1 MLAIKIYNYLTIKA
15 LALVRNLV
23 SFQFYL
29 IGIDTC
35 LLYTNVLNSTFC
47 RVLIFLT
54 ERKDKET
61 QLLNLQSVII
71 CLGMGLSHAANEKPG
86 NLYRNTFTKFLP
98 IKHYKKI
105 NL

>member
-35 LLYTNVLNSTFC
+35 LLYTNVLNCFDIFNRTKRQRDTTLKST
-47 RVLIFLT
+47 ISY
-54 ERKDKET
+54 
-61 QLLNLQSVII
+61 N
-71 CLGMGLSHAANEKPG
+71 MPG
-86 NLYRNTFTKFLP
+86 DGVVSCCK
-98 IKHYKKI
+98 
-105 NL
+105 